1 MRFWDWLRFRAI
13 PWFTGL
19 GLTSR
24 TVTLE
29 TTGRKSG
36 KPIQISLSRTDW
48 GGGSYFVSLGGE
60 SNWMRNV
67 RAAGGKAVVII
78 QPSEHSN
85 IGSPVS

>member
-1 MRFWDWLRFRAI
+1 
-13 PWFTGL
+13 
-19 GLTSR
+19 
-24 TVTLE
+24 VTLE

-48 GGGSYFVSLGGE
+48 GGGSYYVSLGGE
-60 SNWMRNV
+60 YNWVRNV

-85 IGSPVS
+85 NGSPVS